1 MRALQEGNAM
11 ETWKIGDVAISRV
24 VELVSPIPGSMLIPK
39 ATPGNLT
46 DLHSWLR
53 PHFLDDDGNI
63 LLSIHAFAIRSGDA
77 RIVVDTCLGAGK
89 ERPMPDWSNLQTSF
103 LADLESAGFAPDSVD
118 RVLCTHLHFDHVGWN
133 TILEDGK
140 WVPTF
145 KNARYLIGEGEWGFW
160 KDADDPYAPE
170 AKIDSIQPVFDAGLA
185 DLVESNHVVTDEVR
199 LIPTPGHTP
208 GHVSVEISSRG
219 ERAIITGDMFHH
231 PLQMAHPDWEDVADV
246 NGELAHRTRVE
257 FLEENADQPVLI
269 LGTHFN
275 TPTGGHIIRDGDAY
289 RFET

>member
-1 MRALQEGNAM
+1 M
-11 ETWKIGDVAISRV
+11 EIWKIGDVEITRV
-24 VELVSPIPGSMLIPK
+24 VELVSAVPGTMLIPK
-39 ATPGNLT
+39 ATPENLV

-63 LLSIHAFAIRSGDA
+63 LLSIHAFAIRSGDV
-77 RIVVDTCLGAGK
+77 RIIVDTCLGAGK
-89 ERPMPDWSNLQTSF
+89 DRPIPDWSNLQTSF
-103 LADLESAGFAPDSVD
+103 LADLETAGFAPESVD
-118 RVLCTHLHFDHVGWN
+118 NVLCTHLHFDHVGWN

-145 KNARYLIGEGEWGFW
+145 KNARYLVGEREWGFW
-160 KDADDPYAPE
+160 KDEDDPFAPE
-170 AKIDSIQPVFDAGLA
+170 AKIDSILPVFDAGLV
-185 DLVESNHVVTDEVR
+185 DLVQSNHIVTDEVR

-219 ERAIITGDMFHH
+219 ERAIITGDLFHH

-246 NGELAHRTRVE
+246 DGQLAHRTRIE
-257 FLEENADQPVLI
+257 FLESNADQPVLI

-275 TPTGGHIIRDGDAY
+275 TPTGGRIIRDGDVY

>member
-1 MRALQEGNAM
+1 M
-11 ETWKIGDVAISRV
+11 EIWKIGDVEITRV
-24 VELVSPIPGSMLIPK
+24 VELVSAVPGTMLIPK
-39 ATPGNLT
+39 ATPENLV

-63 LLSIHAFAIRSGDA
+63 LLSIHAFAIRSRDV
-77 RIVVDTCLGAGK
+77 RIIVDTCLGAGK
-89 ERPMPDWSNLQTSF
+89 DRPIPDWSNLQTSF
-103 LADLESAGFAPDSVD
+103 LADLETAGFAPESVD
-118 RVLCTHLHFDHVGWN
+118 NVLCTHLHFDHVGWN

-145 KNARYLIGEGEWGFW
+145 KNARYLVGEREWGFW
-160 KDADDPYAPE
+160 KDEDDPFAPE
-170 AKIDSIQPVFDAGLA
+170 AKIDSILPVFDAGLV
-185 DLVESNHVVTDEVR
+185 DLVQSNHIVTDEVR

-219 ERAIITGDMFHH
+219 ERAIITGDLFHH

-246 NGELAHRTRVE
+246 DGQLAHRTRIE
-257 FLEENADQPVLI
+257 FLESNADQPVLI

-275 TPTGGHIIRDGDAY
+275 TPTGGRIIRDGDVY